1 MEGNPGGSGTGGGPS
16 GEQPPPLRS
25 ARRRKPS
32 RYESQKRRDWSTFM
46 QFLRDQSPPVPLSRC
61 SGTNVVEFLEYMDQF
76 GKTKVHALS
85 CPYFGHPN
93 SQASCACPLRQA
105 WGSLDALIGRLRAA
119 YEENDGAGQSNPFA
133 AGTVRAYL
141 RGVKESQ
148 ARARGIPYKK
158 KRRKKMQAPAAAGGA
173 SASSAPAPAP

>member
-1 MEGNPGGSGTGGGPS
+1 MEGNPEGSGTGGGPS

-61 SGTNVVEFLEYMDQF
+61 NGTNVVEFLEYMDQF

-85 CPYFGHPN
+85 CPSFGHPN
-93 SQASCACPLRQA
+93 
-105 WGSLDALIGRLRAA
+105 SLDALIGRLRAA